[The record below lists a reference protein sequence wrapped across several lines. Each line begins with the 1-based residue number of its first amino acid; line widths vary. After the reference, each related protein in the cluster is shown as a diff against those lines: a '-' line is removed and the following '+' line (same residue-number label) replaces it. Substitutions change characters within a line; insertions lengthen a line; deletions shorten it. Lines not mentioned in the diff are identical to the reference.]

1 METKNLNTE
10 MLNEMSNN
18 ELLTLIEIAKNI
30 LADRKSKE
38 NEAMEF
44 KNIHSFRSK
53 AFNKSNAFYTI
64 EKDGQED
71 PAKGDRVCVK
81 LRIYLPSCQDACQDG
96 GIKKDLRFDRR
107 VLIMDIPVWRNW
119 GYYSDDERCRF
130 QEYKFLAETWREA
143 FVEAKNYAEYEIE
156 RLEKA
161 IIKREEALQKAE
173 ED

>member
-38 NEAMEF
+38 NEAMNEF

-64 EKDGQED
+64 ERNGQED

-81 LRIYLPSCQDACQDG
+81 LRIYLPAQEDHE
-96 GIKKDLRFDRR
+96 IKKDLRFDRR
-107 VLIMDIPVWRNW
+107 ALVLGIPVWRNW
-119 GYYSDDERCRF
+119 GTYSCDEESRF
-130 QEYKFLAETWREA
+130 IEITFLAETWREA
-143 FVEAKNYAEYEIE
+143 FVEAKDYAEQEIE
-156 RLEKA
+156 KLEEA
-161 IIKREEALQKAE
+161 IRNREEALQRAE
-173 ED
+173 DD